1 MSLPKIRDFTD
12 FNHYPSDPQPTTD
25 ADMQDYMQNQN
36 DILTALTKR
45 LWQPQTAYKL
55 GDIVASDAMADGL
68 VAVCTIAGVTSDIEP
83 EWGVNEATV
92 IDNSC
97 TWIMR
102 PAYCYGLATEGDVQ
116 SVHDGGSA
124 EESRLLSLG
133 VLDKIFA
140 LIKARF
146 TDLFGSND
154 VLPIEHGGTGQTTK
168 AAVRNTLGLGNTT
181 GALPVAN
188 GGTGATTIA
197 DIIKALFGSSA
208 IGSTSKPLYYNGA
221 TFAACSASVGAANNG
236 GIVAASL
243 GTNGYVKF
251 ANGLILQWG
260 KGWSSSFSK
269 NNYATPKDIGT
280 VTISTP
286 ISMST
291 LYQGFICTS
300 STSGPSIVIGFV
312 TAYSGNSL
320 TVRMITSLDAGSGGS
335 VVPNY
340 IVLGK

>member
-260 KGWSSSFSK
+260 YVSGSSRPLT
-269 NNYATPKDIGT
+269 ATL
-280 VTISTP
+280 P
-286 ISMST
+286 ISCAVYMAVTCVNNQGTPGDANAYWISGNT
-291 LYQGFICTS
+291 IYLYGHGGG
-300 STSGPSIVIGFV
+300 SGKTYIVIG
-312 TAYSGNSL
+312 
-320 TVRMITSLDAGSGGS
+320 
-335 VVPNY
+335 
-340 IVLGK
+340 K